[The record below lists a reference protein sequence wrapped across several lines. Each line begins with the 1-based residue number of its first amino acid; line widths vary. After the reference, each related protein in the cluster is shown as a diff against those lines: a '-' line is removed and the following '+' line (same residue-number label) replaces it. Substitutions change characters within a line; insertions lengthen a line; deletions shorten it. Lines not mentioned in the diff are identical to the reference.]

1 MGYQP
6 KMFTDAHA
14 RQRLVEY
21 LLGIAGENGLL
32 AGERV
37 FLRRALPDSHFIELE
52 HPIIQEPVRA
62 LIIRWGRNNEYAFT
76 GTLKYDVVT
85 QRVLDDES
93 SENELQSAATKC
105 LIEVLSDFVGT
116 DSKWVLVQQP
126 IPA

>member
-1 MGYQP
+1 
-6 KMFTDAHA
+6 MFTDAYA

-21 LLGIAGENGLL
+21 LLGIAEENGLL
-32 AGERV
+32 AGEQV
-37 FLRRALPDSHFIELE
+37 FLRRVLPNSQFIELE

-76 GTLKYDVVT
+76 GTLRYDVVT

-93 SENELQSAATKC
+93 SEDELQSAATKG

-116 DSKWVLVQQP
+116 DSKWIPVQL
-126 IPA
+126 AVA